1 MDSFLEKV
9 TLYDFFSD
17 FVPGALCLILCACG
31 IFPEL
36 AACKAFG
43 EGNFKGYIGFAFV
56 ILGYVL
62 GVAISEIARIICTK
76 IPQWG
81 REKVREKFFCIGK
94 KKTPKWLQKLNID
107 EQTLKNALV
116 ESGISQSSIES
127 AKNICVEKNISLAEY
142 FAVQM
147 FADIQVDPNYKR
159 IHNYSSSE
167 SMYKNLAFSFIFGAL
182 VPGMLKFFLHIHIL
196 ERFGWLCGL
205 EVFLAVIFF
214 LRWKSFAKKKNLYT
228 VSWFVE
234 KYNKKENEEDKTKV
248 SDRFLNIID
257 QYWTIIRKSTCGTGS
272 FPKPQDQK
280 DLAEKMSDIFNAMED
295 KKIPESIVSECR
307 ALYTIL
313 YALFNSKFNDSEAR
327 ELFNKKYE
335 EVKELLKIKSSEM

>member
-9 TLYDFFSD
+9 TLYDFFSY

-62 GVAISEIARIICTK
+62 GVAISEIARIICTN
-76 IPQWG
+76 IPQL
-81 REKVREKFFCIGK
+81 VRKKFSCIGK
-94 KKTPKWLQKLNID
+94 RNPPKWLQELNID

-127 AKNICVEKNISLAEY
+127 AKNICAEEKRSLAEY

-167 SMYKNLAFSFIFGAL
+167 SMNKNLAFSFIFGAL

-228 VSWFVE
+228 VIWFAE
-234 KYNKKENEEDKTKV
+234 KYNKKESKKNDANV
-248 SDRFLNIID
+248 SEKFWNTID
-257 QYWTIIRKSTCGTGS
+257 QYWGIINRHMCGSEKSHEL
-272 FPKPQDQK
+272 QNQK
-280 DLAEKMSDIFNAMED
+280 DLAEKMKDIFKTMED
-295 KKIPESIVSECR
+295 KNIQGNIIKECKE
-307 ALYTIL
+307 LYMKL
-313 YALFNSKFNDSEAR
+313 YLLFDDNFKCNDFLK
-327 ELFNKKYE
+327 LFRDKYK
-335 EVKELLKIKSSEM
+335 EVKELLKPSCNES